1 MEPERLNSL
10 LQYSLSDLAG
20 ERKPLSLLDE
30 LEEPQGLKR
39 MLFEESILEQI
50 RNAVVVSDIEGK
62 IIYCNR
68 YATTLYHWQ
77 AAEVLGQNIFEVIK
91 LENSPKNLEKIIDIV
106 TQKGEWQGQ
115 LKVKRKDGS
124 YCRVDC
130 TYSALKDR
138 NGKITGWVGVAFES
152 CHGQQVK
159 ESLHQNETNQILWE
173 SLPDAMFCIRFDGTF
188 LDIKAAKEFSN
199 QLPKRKILG
208 KKLTEILPKELASQA
223 MQNIER
229 SLETGKMRIFEYQLI
244 TPHTQLCSDEQ
255 TGELRDF
262 EARIVPKDTEEVLAI
277 VRDVTERK
285 RAENQLAKSEER
297 YRVVSELTSDFAYAA
312 RIDINGQWLTD
323 WMTGA
328 YSRISGY
335 SWEEIQGRGGWES
348 LIHPDDMAIFSD
360 RVQVLLYWHSD
371 ISEYRI
377 FNKQGEIRWLR
388 DYSQPVQC
396 EDEERVLLIY
406 GAAQDITERKLAEE
420 ALRQQTERE
429 RLIRGM
435 QERIRQS
442 LKLEEILNKV
452 VEEVRAFLQVE
463 RVAIYQIEPGV
474 KGKFVV
480 ESVTPGCSSVLNRS
494 LNDPCFN
501 TDYAH
506 KYQQGRISAI
516 DDIYQANL
524 IPCYVELLANIQIRA
539 LLLVPIVFNN
549 QLWGLLC
556 VHQCSAPRHWEP
568 FEIDSIQQLATQVA
582 IAIQQSQLYQQI
594 QTLNADLERQV
605 QERTHELQKAL
616 EFEETLRR
624 INEEVRD
631 SLDENRILQKAVQ
644 ELALGLGVS
653 GCNASL
659 YDLEAG
665 TSTMCYEKV
674 VSIPAEQGR
683 VAIMTNYLE
692 IYSQLL
698 QGQHF
703 QFCSIKPHPKRGRVA
718 MLACPIFDDKGV
730 LGDLWL
736 IHRPDYGY
744 SDLEVRL
751 VQQVATQCAIA
762 IRQARLYQAS
772 QAQVEDLAK
781 LNQLKD
787 DFLSTVS
794 HELRTPMSNI
804 KMAIQM
810 LKLSPTPERSQRY
823 LEILQA
829 ECNRETELINDL
841 LDLQRLEAE
850 SYPLELTEEVNLPE
864 WIPDIVEPFYSRAQD
879 HQQILQV
886 ELAPDLTTLI
896 SDYAGL
902 GRIIAELLN
911 NACKYTPGGGGIV
924 LRVTQQQ
931 DNNESGKIDLPE
943 VKPNAN
949 QVPMTVFTISNQAE
963 IPAEELPHLFEK
975 FYRVPKADL
984 WQQGGTGLGLALVQK
999 LVEQMK
1005 GTIQVTSSNGWT
1017 QFRIELPTNP

>member
-1 MEPERLNSL
+1 MELERLNSL
-10 LQYSLSDLAG
+10 LQHSRDDLAG
-20 ERKPLSLLDE
+20 ERTPLRKLDQ

-50 RNAVVVSDIEGK
+50 RNAVVVTDIEGK
-62 IIYCNR
+62 IIYWNS
-68 YATTLYHWQ
+68 YATILYQWQ
-77 AAEVLGQNIFEVIK
+77 AAEVLGQNIFEVIV
-91 LENSPKNLEKIIDIV
+91 LENSRKNLEKIINYV
-106 TQKGEWQGQ
+106 TQKGDWQGE
-115 LKVKRKDGS
+115 LKVKCKDGS
-124 YCRVDC
+124 YCWIEGN
-130 TYSALKDR
+130 YSALKDR
-138 NGKITGWVGVAFES
+138 DGKITGWVGVAFEKPQ
-152 CHGQQVK
+152 GQEVK
-159 ESLHQNETNQILWE
+159 ESLRQSETTKILFE

-188 LDIKAAKEFSN
+188 LDLKAAKEFSE

-208 KKLTEILPKELASQA
+208 KNLKEILPKELASQA

-244 TPHTQLCSDEQ
+244 TPHTQLCSEEQ
-255 TGELRDF
+255 TGEVRDF

-312 RIDINGQWLTD
+312 RIDITGEWLTD

-335 SWEEIQGRGGWES
+335 SWEEIKARGGWES

-360 RVQVLLYWHSD
+360 RIQTLLYWHSD

-442 LKLEEILNKV
+442 LDLEEILNKV

-474 KGKFVV
+474 EGKFVV
-480 ESVTPGCSSVLNRS
+480 ESVTPGCSSVINRS
-494 LNDPCFN
+494 LKDPCFE
-501 TDYAH
+501 TDYAQ
-506 KYQQGRISAI
+506 KYQEGRISAI
-516 DDIYQANL
+516 DDIYQASL
-524 IPCYVELLANIQIRA
+524 IPCYVELLANIQVRA

-549 QLWGLLC
+549 KLWGLLC

-594 QTLNADLERQV
+594 QQLNADLERQV

-624 INEEVRD
+624 ITEEVRD

-644 ELALGLGVS
+644 ELAIGLGVS

-665 TSTMCYEKV
+665 TSTMCYEEAI
-674 VSIPAEQGR
+674 SIPAEQGR
-683 VAIMTNYLE
+683 VAIMTNYPE
-692 IYSQLL
+692 IYNQLL

-718 MLACPIFDDKGV
+718 MLASPIFDDKGV

-744 SDLEVRL
+744 SELEVRL

-762 IRQARLYQAS
+762 IRQARLYQAA
-772 QAQVEDLAK
+772 QAKVEDLAK

-810 LKLSPTPERSQRY
+810 LKLSPTPEKSQRY

-850 SYPLELTEEVNLPE
+850 SYPLVLTEVVDLPE
-864 WIPDIVEPFYSRAQD
+864 WIPNIVAPFYSRAQD

-924 LRVTQQQ
+924 LRVSQHQGK
-931 DNNESGKIDLPE
+931 DESGNIDFPNL
-943 VKPNAN
+943 KPNSAE
-949 QVPMTVFTISNQAE
+949 VPMTVFTISNQAE
-963 IPAEELPHLFEK
+963 IPPEELPHLFDK

-1017 QFRIELPTNP
+1017 EFRVELPTNP